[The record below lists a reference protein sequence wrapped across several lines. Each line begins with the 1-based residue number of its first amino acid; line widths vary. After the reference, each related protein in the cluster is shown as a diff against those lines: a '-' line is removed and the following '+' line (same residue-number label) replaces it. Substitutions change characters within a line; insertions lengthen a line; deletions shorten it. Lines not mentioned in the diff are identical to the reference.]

1 MDIPLDYSVGTAYPN
16 PFNPTTN
23 LSIDLNT
30 NARVNISIYNTMGQ
44 LMDVIVNDNLS
55 SGYHTYVWDAN
66 DAPSGLYLIQTD
78 VNSNI
83 STQKVLLIK

>member
-1 MDIPLDYSVGTAYPN
+1 MLKSIFQYTIPWV
-16 PFNPTTN
+16 
-23 LSIDLNT
+23 
-30 NARVNISIYNTMGQ
+30 Q